1 MSGLGLP
8 VRLSLSPGQF
18 GDPGQVPALL
28 GGLEPGTVIGDR
40 GYDSAAVVERVRAA
54 GARVVIPT
62 QKNRAVQRDTDWH
75 RYKDRNLVER
85 FWAKAK
91 QYRRV
96 ATRYDKTAR
105 NYLAFVHVASVMIL
119 LQ

>member
-1 MSGLGLP
+1 VSGLGLP

-18 GDPGQVPALL
+18 GDPGQVGMLL
-28 GGLEPGTVIGDR
+28 GGLEPGTVIADK
-40 GYDSAAVVERVRAA
+40 GYDSAAVVDRVRAA

-62 QKNRAVQRDTDWH
+62 QKNRTVQRDTDWH
-75 RYKDRNLVER
+75 RYTDRNLVER

-96 ATRYDKTAR
+96 ATRYEKTAR
-105 NYLAFVHVASVMIL
+105 NYLAFVHVASAMIL

>member
-1 MSGLGLP
+1 MSGLGRP

-18 GDPGQVPALL
+18 GDPGQVPMLL
-28 GGLEPGTVIGDR
+28 GGLEPGTVIGDK
-40 GYDSAAVVERVRAA
+40 GYDSKAVVERVRAA
-54 GARVVIPT
+54 GSRVVIPT
-62 QKNRAVQRDTDWH
+62 QASRKVQRDTDGH
-75 RYKDRNLVER
+75 RYKDRDLVER

-96 ATRYDKTAR
+96 ATRYEKTAR
-105 NYLAFVHVASVMIL
+105 NYLAFVQVAAVMIL